1 MKDRDHSDV
10 APRSDFLTARQLAA
24 ILQVSEST
32 VRRLAHAGRIPFIRI
47 TPHIIRFN
55 LQAVTDALDG
65 GARPRA
71 QRRAAQ
77 EDGAADSQLTFPGLF

>member
-1 MKDRDHSDV
+1 MKDEDSPDG

-32 VRRLAHAGRIPFIRI
+32 VRRLAQQGRIPSIRI

-55 LQAVTDALDG
+55 LQAVTGALDG
-65 GARPRA
+65 TARTRAPR
-71 QRRAAQ
+71 RTPHDDAA
-77 EDGAADSQLTFPGLF
+77 DDSQLTFPGLF